1 MLINIITYNGLLM
14 PPKKE
19 QATVKTIALTPEQ
32 YGRLVIFKGDC
43 HCRSFN
49 EAVCKLLDS
58 AEVKTAVP
66 A

>member
-1 MLINIITYNGLLM
+1 M

-32 YGRLVIFKGDC
+32 YGRLTIFKGDS
-43 HCRSFN
+43 HCKSFN
-49 EAVCKLLDS
+49 EAVCKLLDT
-58 AEVKTAVP
+58 AEGKSAVP